1 MKCNYAKFLVI
12 ILAIHTFYCSN
23 FSMKSAKSSNS
34 LMSLMNNYLKDMK
47 NNNYSEKKPACIT
60 INLL

>member
-1 MKCNYAKFLVI
+1 
-12 ILAIHTFYCSN
+12 
-23 FSMKSAKSSNS
+23 
-34 LMSLMNNYLKDMK
+34 MNNYLKDMK